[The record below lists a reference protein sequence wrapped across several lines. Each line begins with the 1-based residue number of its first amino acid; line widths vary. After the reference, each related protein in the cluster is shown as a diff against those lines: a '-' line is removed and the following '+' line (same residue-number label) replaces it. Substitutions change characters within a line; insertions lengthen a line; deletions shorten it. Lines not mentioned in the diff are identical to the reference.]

1 LNRAGKRRNLAGGS
15 NPLAGDEKADAMGR
29 THVLHAVPTEEMP
42 EHVPERLGRYEIVRL
57 IGRGAMGAVYEATD
71 GESRTHIA
79 IKAIRGMSPEGLYR
93 FKQEFRALSRL
104 QHRNVVSLFE
114 LALDGDRMFF
124 TMELVRGHTFI
135 GYVCGDPQPSIDTPA
150 GVGGGRHR
158 PCRDW
163 DRLRSALRQLAAGVH
178 AIHRG
183 GFLHRDIKPSNVL
196 VDRNGRVVLL
206 DFGLVRDIHIE
217 GGVGVTADGA
227 VLGTPLYMSPEQAT
241 GGAIGPASDWYS
253 VGEILYQALTG
264 APPYKGLGM
273 LALLAAKRDEMPPP
287 PSEVSGGGIPRDLEQ
302 LCMDLLARDSNARP
316 NGEEILR
323 RLGGSAP
330 EPAAEPESGALFF
343 GRETELG
350 RLDQALAA
358 TTEARPVVV
367 FVEGVSG
374 IGKTALVQRFVSRA
388 IAREAGTIALYGRC
402 SERES
407 IPYKALDGIMDAVS
421 ALLRSL
427 PTAADV
433 RAVLP
438 RDVHSLARLFPVLLS
453 VPAVA
458 LMPHRTRGDIA
469 PPEAR
474 RRGIEA
480 LRELWGRLADRQ
492 RLILHIDDL
501 QWADVDSLV
510 LLEQLLRHPYAPA
523 LLLIGTFREQA
534 PEVVPPLGRFVS
546 DLREIDPPLELRHI
560 RLGPMRAEE
569 ATTLALRLLGTRN
582 KQSRDLAG
590 EVAREAEGS
599 PFFVAELV
607 RHTQMAQAGAL
618 LETDSE
624 VSLDDVIRHRIECLP
639 TDARK
644 LLEVVAVGGGKLPQG
659 VANRVAIGEAGDQG
673 AQSQLRS
680 EHLIRTRGP
689 AEADTIEIYHDRIRE
704 TTLRMISRE
713 DLPRLHLEIAREL
726 EASGDA
732 DEVALSHHF
741 RQAGE
746 EQIASLHTIAAA
758 DQAAKAL
765 AFDRAVE
772 LYRTALDL
780 GAIAD
785 QDLPE
790 IEARWGDALANA
802 GRLYDSA
809 EALLSAARRVDD
821 HAPGDDRKL
830 EWMRTA
836 AEHLLTSGHSEK
848 GRVVLDEVL
857 AMVGLELPKSSR
869 RAIGSLITTRALLSV
884 LGLKY
889 KVRDGVSAQD
899 LRRLDVC
906 WTASRGLVYTDGLVG
921 ADFHGRHL
929 RLALKS
935 GEPVRISRALGAE
948 AHFMVSVSPAK
959 VARAR
964 QLLDDAEALA
974 EQANSHYA
982 RGMVAEHRGHVS
994 MMMGEFRQAVEEMDR
1009 AVRTFRDHTTGTSQ
1023 EVGYCQA
1030 HGAICLQFMGRIR
1043 ELGTRAHQMLRES
1056 TERTYPY
1063 VEGFARGILGNLVL
1077 LAADRPAEAAEQ
1089 LAIYRSTAPKHFQGH
1104 MLNYV
1109 CQSAALERY
1118 LGRPL
1123 EAWKVAQQ
1131 DFVKVQK
1138 LDILR
1143 TEYARCELLLWR
1155 AASALAAAAAT
1166 QDDREPLI
1174 RIAVDAGQTLL
1185 GLSASYR
1192 RGYGHLSLAG
1202 AYAVKDQ
1209 PEVAAGHLRQAI
1221 SAFERHE
1228 MESFVAASKHRL
1240 ADLIGGT
1247 EGDLL
1252 REEADRYL
1260 EREGVVVPAR
1270 IIAMIAPGFDRQ

>member
-1 LNRAGKRRNLAGGS
+1 LA
-15 NPLAGDEKADAMGR
+15 ADEQADALGR
-29 THVLHAVPTEEMP
+29 THVLHAVPTEELR
-42 EHVPERLGRYEIVRL
+42 ETTPERLGRYDVVRL
-57 IGRGAMGAVYEATD
+57 IGRGAMGAVYEASD

-79 IKAIRGMSPEGLYR
+79 IKAIRGMSPEALYR

-104 QHRNVVSLFE
+104 QHRNVVSLYE

-124 TMELVRGHTFI
+124 TMELVRGPTFI
-135 GYVCGDPQPSIDTPA
+135 AHVCGAPTD
-150 GVGGGRHR
+150 GRYA

-178 AIHRG
+178 AIHRA

-196 VDRNGRVVLL
+196 VDRSGRVVLL
-206 DFGLVRDIHIE
+206 DFGLVRDINLE

-287 PSEVSGGGIPRDLEQ
+287 PSESVGGVPRDLEQ
-302 LCMDLLARDSNARP
+302 LCLELLARDPSERP
-316 NGEEILR
+316 IGEDILR
-323 RLGGSAP
+323 RLGSSAP
-330 EPAAEPESGALFF
+330 EPAADEGASLFL

-350 RLDQALAA
+350 RLEQALAA
-358 TTEARPVVV
+358 TAEARPVVV

-374 IGKTALVQRFVSRA
+374 IGKTALVQRFLSRA
-388 IAREAGTIALYGRC
+388 LAREAGTIALYGRC

-407 IPYKALDGIMDAVS
+407 IPYKALDGVMDALS
-421 ALLRSL
+421 AYLRGL
-427 PTAADV
+427 ATPADV

-438 RDVHSLARLFPVLLS
+438 RDVHSIARLFPVLLS
-453 VPAVA
+453 VPTVA
-458 LMPHRTRGDIA
+458 MMPHRSRGDIA

-510 LLEQLLRHPYAPA
+510 LLEALLRHPYAPA
-523 LLLIGTFREQA
+523 LLLIGSFRERA
-534 PEVVPPLGRFVS
+534 PETVPQLGRFVA

-560 RLGPMRAEE
+560 RLGPMRTEE
-569 ATTLALRLLGTRN
+569 ATTLALRLLGARN
-582 KQSRDLAG
+582 KQSRDLAS

-607 RHTQMAQAGAL
+607 RHTQMAQAGSL

-639 TDARK
+639 GDARR
-644 LLEVVAVGGGKLPQG
+644 LLEVVAVGGGRLPQG
-659 VANRVAIGEAGDQG
+659 VANRVALGEGGDQG
-673 AQSQLRS
+673 PQSQLRS

-704 TTLRMISRE
+704 TTLRMIARD
-713 DLPRLHLEIAREL
+713 DLPRLHLEIARQL

-746 EQIASLHTIAAA
+746 EQLASLHTIAAA

-780 GAIAD
+780 GAIPA
-785 QDLPE
+785 QDLPD

-802 GRLYDSA
+802 GRLFDSA
-809 EALLSAARRVDD
+809 EALLSAARRVRDQ
-821 HAPGDDRKL
+821 APAGLGGDERRL

-836 AEHLLTSGHSEK
+836 AEHLLTSGHSER

-857 AMVGLELPKSSR
+857 AMVGLDMPKSRR
-869 RAIGSLITTRALLSV
+869 RAIGSLIKTRALLSV

-889 KVRDGVSAQD
+889 KVREGVSPAD
-899 LRRLDVC
+899 LRRLDAC
-906 WTASRGLVYTDGLVG
+906 WTASRGLVYTDGLLG
-921 ADFHGRHL
+921 ADFHARHL

-948 AHFMVSVSPAK
+948 AHFMVGLSPAK

-964 QLLDDAEALA
+964 ALLDDAEALA

-994 MMMGEFRQAVEEMDR
+994 MMIGEFRQAVEEMDR
-1009 AVRTFRDHTTGTSQ
+1009 AVRTFREHTTGTSQ
-1023 EVGYCQA
+1023 EVGYCEA
-1030 HGAICLQFMGRIR
+1030 HGALCLQFLGRIR
-1043 ELGTRAHQMLRES
+1043 ELGARAQQMLRES
-1056 TERTYPY
+1056 TERAYPY

-1089 LAIYRSTAPKHFQGH
+1089 LAVYRSTAPKHFQAH

-1123 EAWKVAQQ
+1123 EAWTVAQE
-1131 DFVKVQK
+1131 DHLKVEK

-1143 TEYARCELLLWR
+1143 SEYARCELLLWR
-1155 AASALAAAAAT
+1155 AASALAAAPASS
-1166 QDDREPLI
+1166 DREALI
-1174 RIAVDAGQTLL
+1174 RIAIEAGQTLL
-1185 GLSASYR
+1185 GQSASYR
-1192 RGYGHLSLAG
+1192 RGYGHMSLAG
-1202 AYAVKDQ
+1202 AYALKDR
-1209 PEVAAGHLRQAI
+1209 PDVAAGHLRQAI

-1228 MESFVAASKHRL
+1228 MEHFVAASKHRL
-1240 ADLIGGT
+1240 ADMIGGT
-1247 EGDLL
+1247 EGDQL

-1260 EREGVVVPAR
+1260 EREGVADPSR
-1270 IIAMIAPGFDRQ
+1270 FIAMIAPGFDRP